1 MIQKSVIGNGV
12 RILTEAMPQVVS
24 SSIGIWV
31 ENGSR
36 YEEPAENGT
45 SHFIEH
51 LLFKGTK
58 KRTAAQI
65 AEAFDA
71 VGGVLNA
78 FTGKE
83 YTCYYAKVLGKD
95 LEMATEVLADIFLES
110 IFDPA
115 EIERERQVVLQEI
128 SQAEDTPDDFIHD
141 LFNEEF
147 WKGHPLALPIFGSV
161 ATVNKIDREQLMSFM
176 AERYRS
182 HRVFIAAAG
191 QVEHERL
198 TAKCAGLFGGVAGDG
213 KVEKFSP
220 PIDHPLVLTREKKL
234 EQAHICIGGPGI
246 SQSHRLRYAAYVLN
260 TALGGGMSS
269 RLFQEV
275 REKRGRVYSIYSF
288 ISSFID
294 SGYFGVY
301 AGTNPE
307 WVDEVLEV
315 TIAELRKVELN
326 GLEPAELARAKSQLQ
341 GNMLLGMEST
351 DSRMNRLARNEIYFR
366 RDVPLDELSAGNRVR
381 HQRQHRRAGIELVPT
396 RQTRDGPARRPERP
410 KNLPRSLRPARIAP
424 QLLPRPL
431 LHGRGGRPQRGRQ
444 VRVRASSCKAG
455 IMFLLSFYSAPPSRQ
470 QP

>member
-1 MIQKSVIGNGV
+1 MIQKSVLKNGV
-12 RILTEAMPQVVS
+12 RVLSEAMPQVVS

-36 YEEPAENGT
+36 YEEPEENGT

-58 KRTAAQI
+58 TRTAAQI
-65 AEAFDA
+65 AEAFDS

-83 YTCYYAKVLGKD
+83 YTCYYAKILGKD
-95 LEMATEVLADIFLES
+95 LEMATDVLADIFLES
-110 IFDPA
+110 VFDA
-115 EIERERQVVLQEI
+115 GEIERERQVVLQEI

-141 LFNEEF
+141 LWTEKF

-161 ATVNKIDREQLMSFM
+161 ETVNKINRGLLLSFM
-176 AERYRS
+176 GARYRAS
-182 HRVFIAAAG
+182 RVFIAAAG

-198 TAKCAGLFGGVAGDG
+198 TAQCAQLFGGILGDG
-213 KVEKFSP
+213 KVEKITP
-220 PIDHPLVLTREKKL
+220 PLSHPIVLTHEKKL

-246 SQSHRLRYAAYVLN
+246 SQTDKLRYAGYVLN

-288 ISSFID
+288 VSSFID
-294 SGYFGVY
+294 TGYFGVY

-315 TIAELRKVELN
+315 TVAELRKMELN
-326 GLEPAELARAKSQLQ
+326 GLTPAELTRARSQLQ

-351 DSRMNRLARNEIYFR
+351 DSRMQRLARNEIYFR
-366 RDVPLDELSAGNRVR
+366 RDVPLDELA
-381 HQRQHRRAGIELVPT
+381 QGIDSVTNDQIVELASTWFKPDKLAMVLLGDMKG
-396 RQTRDGPARRPERP
+396 RKFGADVF
-410 KNLPRSLRPARIAP
+410 AP
-424 QLLPRPL
+424 L
-431 LHGRGGRPQRGRQ
+431 
-444 VRVRASSCKAG
+444 A
-455 IMFLLSFYSAPPSRQ
+455 
-470 QP
+470 

>member
-1 MIQKSVIGNGV
+1 MPPKKATPPKKVISASMIQKSVLANGV

-36 YEEPAENGT
+36 YEEAFENGV

-58 KRTAAQI
+58 KRTAAEI
-65 AEAFDA
+65 AEVFDS
-71 VGGVLNA
+71 VGGILNA

-95 LEMATEVLADIFLES
+95 LEMATDVLADIFLES
-110 IFDPA
+110 VFDPA

-141 LFNEEF
+141 LFTENY

-161 ATVNKIDREQLMSFM
+161 ATVNKIDRELLTSFM
-176 AERYRS
+176 AARYRS
-182 HRVFIAAAG
+182 SRVFIAAAG

-198 TAKCAGLFGGVAGDG
+198 TAKCAGLFGAIAGNG
-213 KVEKFSP
+213 KVEKITP
-220 PIDHPLVLTREKKL
+220 PADHPLVLNYEKKL

-246 SQSHRLRYAAYVLN
+246 SAVHPLRYASFVLN

-288 ISSFID
+288 MSSFID
-294 SGYFGVY
+294 CGYFGVY

-315 TIAELRKVELN
+315 TVAELRKVERD
-326 GLEPAELARAKSQLQ
+326 GLSPAELARAKSQLQ

-351 DSRMNRLARNEIYFR
+351 DSRMNRLARNEISYR
-366 RDVPLDELSAGNRVR
+366 RDVPLEELSE
-381 HQRQHRRAGIELVPT
+381 GIEAVTNDNIVELASEWFKADKLGMVLLGDLKGRKLT
-396 RQTRDGPARRPERP
+396 NEVF
-410 KNLPRSLRPARIAP
+410 AP
-424 QLLPRPL
+424 L
-431 LHGRGGRPQRGRQ
+431 
-444 VRVRASSCKAG
+444 A
-455 IMFLLSFYSAPPSRQ
+455 
-470 QP
+470 